1 MKRIRGMVSFF
12 SSSLNVLVSRAE
24 AEHPELPE
32 VASMVY
38 VGDVYVL
45 REQDHVRQADGWGK
59 FRYSC
64 EEENCLRLP

>member
-1 MKRIRGMVSFF
+1 MKRIRGLALSL
-12 SSSLNVLVSRAE
+12 SSSINVLVSRAE

-45 REQDHVRQADGWGK
+45 REQDHVRQGDGWGK

-64 EEENCLRLP
+64 DEENCLRLP